1 MSDAAERTRPRD
13 AGRFPL
19 LTPAELSAEQRAV
32 YNLITGPPRGDG
44 PFTLRYDDGAL
55 AGPFNAL
62 LFAPA
67 IGTAVQEL
75 GAVLRFGGELDGRV
89 RELVICAIS
98 ADLDSAYEWHAHS
111 RVAATVGVEGAELD
125 HLKSGT
131 EPPTL
136 SAAERAALRFTRALL
151 HHTTVSDDLHADV
164 LHHFGHAGV
173 AELSLLVGYYRMIAG
188 LLATGNI
195 PAPETTIAETTIN
208 KGRNP

>member
-1 MSDAAERTRPRD
+1 MSDASEHTRPND

-19 LTPAELSAEQRAV
+19 LTPAELSGEQRAV
-32 YNLITGPPRGDG
+32 YSLITGPPRRDG
-44 PFTLRYDDGAL
+44 PFTLMYDDGAL
-55 AGPFNAL
+55 TGPFNAL
-62 LFAPA
+62 LFSPA

-98 ADLDSAYEWHAHS
+98 ADLDSAYEWYAHS

-125 HLKSGT
+125 HLRRGI

-136 SAAERAALRFTRALL
+136 SAAERAAIRLTRALL
-151 HHTTVSDDLHADV
+151 HQTTVSDDIHAEV
-164 LHHFGHAGV
+164 LLHFGHAGV
-173 AELSLLVGYYRMIAG
+173 AELSLLVGYYRMLAG
-188 LLATGNI
+188 LLAAGDV
-195 PAPETTIAETTIN
+195 PAPETTISETTIN